1 MLVALSLLFAQ
12 TIAPPSVSST
22 TVRAPI
28 ACDPAKFIA
37 RAYQDVLGRPID
49 PSGQAYWLG
58 QMKNGVTR
66 TQVAN
71 QLLRSVEH
79 SNARVQNMFTTYL
92 HRPAGGSD
100 IAAFSSM
107 LQHGT
112 PAEDVRT
119 AILASPEYFNSRG
132 GGGNIGFV
140 TALYQDVLGR
150 APDAQ
155 GSSSFVQALNT
166 GAQRSAIAH
175 QFVTS
180 AEARARWM
188 NALYNTYLHHG
199 APGAGAPGGEDQVA
213 VAIIASEEYCRR

>member
-1 MLVALSLLFAQ
+1 MLFVLTLLFAQ
-12 TIAPPSVSST
+12 TVAPPAISNT
-22 TVRAPI
+22 TVRTAV
-28 ACDPAKFIA
+28 ACDPTKFIT

-49 PSGQAYWLG
+49 AAGQAYWLG

-71 QLLRSVEH
+71 QLVRSVEH
-79 SNARVQNMFTTYL
+79 SNARIQNMFSTYL
-92 HRPAGGSD
+92 HRPAGGTD
-100 IAAFSSM
+100 INFYSGM

-112 PAEDVRT
+112 PVEDVRSS
-119 AILASPEYFNSRG
+119 ILASPEYFNSRG

-180 AEARARWM
+180 QEARARWM

-199 APGAGAPGGEDQVA
+199 APGGGASGGEDQVA
-213 VAIIASEEYCRR
+213 VAILASEEYCRR